1 LGPKNDGRGLQEPTL
16 PTAGGDVAGLSII
29 AIDGPAAS
37 GKSTL
42 GRLLAQEL
50 GYLYFDT
57 GAMYRAVTLAA
68 LNAGIDPHDEAR
80 VADLASSVSIDIQPP
95 TCRDGRMCDVLLEGQ
110 DVTWEIRSA
119 EVEAHVSQ
127 VSAYPEVRRA
137 MGERQRE
144 IGLRGEVVMV
154 GRDIG
159 TVILPEADVKIYL
172 VASVEERSRRRHQ
185 EALARG
191 IESEYGEV
199 LAAMKARD
207 EFDSSREHA
216 PLRPAQDAIVLDST
230 NLSVDQMLRRALQIV
245 AATHGESESR

>member
-1 LGPKNDGRGLQEPTL
+1 MG
-16 PTAGGDVAGLSII
+16 VSII

-57 GAMYRAVTLAA
+57 GAMYRAVTLAS
-68 LNAGIDPHDEAR
+68 LKAGIDPYDEAR
-80 VADLASSVSIDIQPP
+80 VAELARSVSIDIQPP

-119 EVEAHVSQ
+119 EVEAQVSR
-127 VSAYPEVRRA
+127 VSAYPDVRRA

-172 VASVEERSRRRHQ
+172 VASVGERSRRRHR
-185 EALARG
+185 EALAMG
-191 IESEYGEV
+191 VESDYGEV

-216 PLRPAQDAIVLDST
+216 PLRPARDAIMLDST
-230 NLSVDQMLRRALQIV
+230 GLTVDQMLRRALQIV
-245 AATHGESESR
+245 AAAQGEGESR